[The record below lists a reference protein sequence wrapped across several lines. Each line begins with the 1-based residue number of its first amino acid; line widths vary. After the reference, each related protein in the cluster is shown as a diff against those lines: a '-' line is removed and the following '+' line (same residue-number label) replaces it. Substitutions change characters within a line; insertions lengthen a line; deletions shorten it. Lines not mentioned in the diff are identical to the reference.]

1 MQNIGYSMSY
11 DDKSQMHLGIC
22 SAFEVLAFK
31 IYLTTGYYGLT
42 DSLHNLANPKAI
54 IAYKPADCTGTLSG
68 GLKSTICESCKG
80 LPALP
85 NRGSLLSCSSSEL
98 CDSLT

>member
-1 MQNIGYSMSY
+1 MRFDIY
-11 DDKSQMHLGIC
+11 

-54 IAYKPADCTGTLSG
+54 IAYKPTDCTGTLCG
-68 GLKSTICESCKG
+68 GYEHYL
-80 LPALP
+80 
-85 NRGSLLSCSSSEL
+85 
-98 CDSLT
+98 